1 MGESISPGGSTYRRW
16 TFMHAQHALST
27 VEVEI
32 QEFAATLHR
41 CFHGVSWDVVNYYAA
56 QTWTGRADAQWSE
69 VRSRVR
75 TAWEA
80 GQPV

>member
-1 MGESISPGGSTYRRW
+1 
-16 TFMHAQHALST
+16 MHAQHALIT
-27 VEVEI
+27 VESEI

-41 CFHGVSWDVVNYYAA
+41 CFRGVSWDVVNYYAA
-56 QTWTGRADAQWSE
+56 QTWTGRADVQWSE